1 MKISVLLP
9 YKENYSPSYAGAVS
23 LFINETIKFSK
34 YKKNTTVFGYTE
46 FKDKFKDNY
55 VNIETSKNFFSSVN
69 KEYVKNFIKIEKKNK
84 SNLIEIHNRPI
95 YLNYLK
101 KKLTKRNYILYFHND
116 PLSMNGSKSIND
128 RIFLLKNCY
137 KIIFNSNWSKKRF
150 LENMNSD
157 AINSEKLLVIHQSAS
172 KSIVD
177 IKNKEKII
185 SFIGKL
191 NLSKG
196 YDLFGKAIIK
206 ILDKYKSWK
215 AYVVGD
221 EPRDKIDFNH
231 KNLIKLGFQK
241 HNEVINLYKKTSI
254 AVVCSRWE
262 EPFGRTSLEASANGC
277 AVIISNKGGLPETIT
292 NGIILK
298 NLTVNEIYQKIEY
311 LIVNSKQRLDLQ
323 KLSYKNFYLSHKFV
337 SKKIDKVRNNIENL
351 NSNLNKFSKPLI
363 LNKNKKLR
371 ILHITN
377 FNERHNGRLF
387 FNTGRRIN
395 NGFIRLGHSV
405 LEFSDR
411 DIVSRNK
418 NYRDLSGSKTLNDK
432 LIKTC
437 YHFKPDLIVLGHA
450 DMVSADVIFSL
461 KCEYSDLKIAQWFL
475 DPLNSKGPDY
485 LKNKKRILDK
495 LEIVDSNF
503 LTTSPDVL
511 KFLKNTNSY
520 FIPNPCDNS
529 IETLSNYENYCSNDV
544 FFALSHGVHRGKL
557 KTSSKDDREKFI
569 NNLIKKSDN
578 VRFDIYGMNGIQPIW
593 ADQYFKIISNSK
605 MGLNLSRGEP
615 IKYYSSDRITQIIG
629 NGLVTLI
636 DEKTGYRDFFNDK
649 EMVFYSS
656 ISDLTEKIS
665 RISKDEKLRKL
676 IGKNGKSKYLKYFN
690 SNLVAEFIINKTLN
704 IKNKNKF
711 IWHNN

>member
-1 MKISVLLP
+1 
-9 YKENYSPSYAGAVS
+9 VS
-23 LFINETIKFSK
+23 LFINETIKYSK
-34 YKKNTTVFGYTE
+34 YKKDTTVFGYTE
-46 FKDKFKDNY
+46 YKDKFKGKY
-55 VNIETSKNFFSSVN
+55 VNIETSKKYFSSLN
-69 KEYVKNFIKIEKKNK
+69 KEFVKNFIKLEKQNK

-95 YLNYLK
+95 YLNYLT
-101 KKLTKRNYILYFHND
+101 KKLFDRNFILYFHND

-137 KIIFNSNWSKKRF
+137 RIIFNSNWSKKRF
-150 LENMNSD
+150 LEDMNSD
-157 AINSEKLLVIHQSAS
+157 AINSEKLLVIYQSAS
-172 KSIVD
+172 KNIID
-177 IKNKEKII
+177 IKNKKKII
-185 SFIGKL
+185 TFVGKL

-206 ILDKYKSWK
+206 ILNKYKNWK
-215 AYVVGD
+215 AYVIGD
-221 EPRDKIDFNH
+221 EPRDRIDFNH

-241 HNEVINLYKKTSI
+241 HHKVINLYKKSSI

-277 AVIISNKGGLPETIT
+277 AVIISNRGGLPETLT
-292 NGIILK
+292 NGVILK
-298 NLTVNEIYQKIEY
+298 KLNVKEIYERIEH
-311 LIVNSKQRLDLQ
+311 LILNPKKRKKLQ
-323 KLSYKNFYLSHKFV
+323 KLSYQNFYLSHQFV
-337 SKKIDKVRNNIENL
+337 SKKIDNVRI
-351 NSNLNKFSKPLI
+351 NLNKISKPSI
-363 LNKNKKLR
+363 INKDKKLR
-371 ILHITN
+371 ILHVTN

-418 NYRDLSGSKTLNDK
+418 NYRDLSGFKTLNDK
-432 LIKTC
+432 LVKTC

-450 DMVSADVIFSL
+450 DMVSIDVISSL
-461 KCEYSDLKIAQWFL
+461 KKEYSDLKVAQWFL
-475 DPLNSKGPDY
+475 DPLNSRGPDY
-485 LKNKKRILDK
+485 PKNKRRILDK
-495 LEIVDSNF
+495 LDVIDANF

-511 KFLKNTNSY
+511 KFLNKTNSY
-520 FIPNPCDNS
+520 FIPNPCDDS
-529 IETLSNYENYCSNDV
+529 IETLSNYENHCSNDV

-557 KTSSKDDREKFI
+557 KSSSKDDREKFI
-569 NNLIKKSDN
+569 NNLIN
-578 VRFDIYGMNGIQPIW
+578 NCNNIRFDIYGMNGVQPIW

-615 IKYYSSDRITQIIG
+615 IKYYSSDRITQIVG

-636 DEKTGYRDFFNDK
+636 DERTGYQDFFNDK
-649 EMVFYSS
+649 EMVFYSN

-676 IGKNGKSKYLKYFN
+676 IGKNGKKKYLKYFN
-690 SNLVAEFIINKTLN
+690 SNLVAKFIVNKTLN
-704 IKNKNKF
+704 INNKNKF